1 MVINQKLSVKNDL
14 KVHPIPEKHVDK
26 CSQNKVIKDWGRIT
40 CAANCKLLKLD
51 AKYIYIYIYK
61 VRSGTEQYGQQRTIT
76 IHCNG

>member
-40 CAANCKLLKLD
+40 CAANYKVLKLD
-51 AKYIYIYIYK
+51 AKYIYIYIK
-61 VRSGTEQYGQQRTIT
+61 
-76 IHCNG
+76 

>member
-1 MVINQKLSVKNDL
+1 MVIYQKLSVKNDL

-26 CSQNKVIKDWGRIT
+26 WSQNKVIKDWGRIM
-40 CAANCKLLKLD
+40 CAANYKVLKLD
-51 AKYIYIYIYK
+51 AKYIYIYK